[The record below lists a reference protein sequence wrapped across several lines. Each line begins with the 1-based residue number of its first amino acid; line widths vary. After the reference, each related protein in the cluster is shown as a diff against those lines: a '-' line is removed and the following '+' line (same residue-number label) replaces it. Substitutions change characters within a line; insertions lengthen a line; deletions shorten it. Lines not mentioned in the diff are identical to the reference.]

1 MTPVFFRSKFFLL
14 LLLLLFVDPHLG
26 LVVFFIS
33 FSTGYIFFSQVPAL
47 QAATCCLVINHQRI
61 NIAFW
66 GAMGGWHVGGEGSF
80 GIEVIM
86 QERKR
91 EKGYSGREKWFVGKE
106 VVLFGCGL
114 EIFCGGSFCLRNGRN
129 EERIRRRELQV
140 VFLSFPHLT
149 LSILSIV

>member
-1 MTPVFFRSKFFLL
+1 MTLVFFKSNFFLL

-80 GIEVIM
+80 GIEVVM

-91 EKGYSGREKWFVGKE
+91 EKRYSGKERWCFSAVGWE
-106 VVLFGCGL
+106 RWYFGEDVALSLRGEL
-114 EIFCGGSFCLRNGRN
+114 LQEEGFSFFFRG
-129 EERIRRRELQV
+129 ER
-140 VFLSFPHLT
+140 F
-149 LSILSIV
+149 